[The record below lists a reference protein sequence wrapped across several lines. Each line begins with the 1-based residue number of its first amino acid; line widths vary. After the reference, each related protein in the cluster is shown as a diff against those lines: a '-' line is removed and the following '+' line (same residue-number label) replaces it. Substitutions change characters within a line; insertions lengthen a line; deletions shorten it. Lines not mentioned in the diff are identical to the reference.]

1 MTGWHPHLYSAFHPE
16 GSPSTLLAN
25 TPTPGWAAAGTGNP
39 AWQDVGGSPTCA
51 HAAGEFPSTAPFQ
64 HLGPHSLSLCWR
76 RCKDLLNQ
84 EEDQS
89 KAEMRAISAHTIPP
103 GSRQGV
109 MSIKLTFQNNLCLF
123 CSWWWQW
130 GPCSGGAP
138 WEGAR
143 GDSWLVPGMGTDGTY
158 SWALLV
164 RNLGK
169 SPLRK
174 CIFPRF
180 LSGRDPSG
188 VLAAQAAFPSALF
201 SPLVCPPAQLTWGMT
216 WGTGLRHDDCAL
228 VWAAAL

>member
-89 KAEMRAISAHTIPP
+89 KAEMRAISAYTIPP

-130 GPCSGGAP
+130 GSLQWRSSLEGCQRRLLA
-138 WEGAR
+138 GAR
-143 GDSWLVPGMGTDGTY
+143 HGNWWHLQ
-158 SWALLV
+158 L
-164 RNLGK
+164 
-169 SPLRK
+169 SPLGQESWQVSPSQVH
-174 CIFPRF
+174 FPP
-180 LSGRDPSG
+180 LS
-188 VLAAQAAFPSALF
+188 
-201 SPLVCPPAQLTWGMT
+201 
-216 WGTGLRHDDCAL
+216 
-228 VWAAAL
+228 